1 MLKYLYIAASHI
13 RSMLKNN
20 TFLSLLLVLGITVC
34 NMVFLYF
41 WGNIM
46 HGMALFTAPAFEVYA
61 KDCIDVRQLCD
72 DLPECSS
79 IKFYSPIKKDSL
91 ADNKSE
97 YYDTDVYLDV
107 KEDKEI
113 YFVTYSDMSSKNSD
127 ASRVEPKNS
136 VLVPDNLIGKK
147 GELPDLVIDG
157 TSYNVVGTSYSRDFL
172 VSLDTFSENKLAAE
186 RIDMS
191 LPAGTSK
198 ENISAFHQKLNSLL
212 GDEIIINDVTKTEG
226 SDFSDVSDILI
237 GAIAVYALCL
247 ASLFYII
254 AYIFD
259 ESAFELS
266 VYELLGGAR
275 RNMISILCMDMLL
288 VLIIS
293 AVSAC
298 AIHQILYQPL
308 FSRINVYEFV
318 YTPELYIY
326 PMMITIA
333 VIMLIQFAFCRF
345 KLKKNVVV
353 NFRKHIK

>member
-20 TFLSLLLVLGITVC
+20 TFLSLLLVIGITVC
-34 NMVFLYF
+34 DIVFLYF

-46 HGMALFTAPAFEVYA
+46 QGMALVTAPAFEVYA
-61 KDCIDVRQLCD
+61 NDYIDARQLCD
-72 DLPECSS
+72 DLTECSS
-79 IKFYSPIKKDSL
+79 IMFLSPIRKNSI
-91 ADNKSE
+91 ADNECE
-97 YYDTDVYLDV
+97 YYDTEAYLAAN
-107 KEDKEI
+107 EDNEI
-113 YFVTYSDMSSKNSD
+113 YFATSNDLSLILSD
-127 ASRVEPKNS
+127 ASRVDQKNS
-136 VLVPDNLIGKK
+136 LLVPDRFIGKK

-157 TSYNVVGTSYSRDFL
+157 TSYNAVGISYSRYFL
-172 VSLDTFSENKLAAE
+172 VSLDTFSDNKLPAV
-186 RIDMS
+186 RIDMR
-191 LPAGTSK
+191 LPAGTSEK
-198 ENISAFHQKLNSLL
+198 EVAAFRIKLDSLL
-212 GDEIIINDVTKTEG
+212 GEKATVCDVTKTEG
-226 SDFSDVSDILI
+226 SDFSDISDILI
-237 GAIAVYALCL
+237 GAIAVYVLCL
-247 ASLFYII
+247 ISLFYII

-275 RNMISILCMDMLL
+275 RNMISILCIDMLL

-298 AIHQILYQPL
+298 VIHQILYQPL

-318 YTPELYIY
+318 YTPKLYIY